1 MHGSQ
6 PVWWMVLKAYT
17 SVPSLPSSL
26 ILFGHPS
33 SSSGGQFP
41 CILRQLLIPGFS
53 LSQLYLLPWTRSVCI
68 WNPSVQLR
76 DWYTVGKCVCHLWLR
91 HGCGGGWTGLRSV
104 AIVFLLNCYG
114 IENSS
119 YTELHPSLLSI
130 AGIDCGRGLWTI
142 FPPVSSLSPM
152 LYKWA

>member
-1 MHGSQ
+1 MLQGHGAKDYR
-6 PVWWMVLKAYT
+6 VRV
-17 SVPSLPSSL
+17 PSSL

-104 AIVFLLNCYG
+104 AIVFLLSCYG

-130 AGIDCGRGLWTI
+130 AMTNTMTTSNLRGGKDLFQLTGLG
-142 FPPVSSLSPM
+142 PS
-152 LYKWA
+152 